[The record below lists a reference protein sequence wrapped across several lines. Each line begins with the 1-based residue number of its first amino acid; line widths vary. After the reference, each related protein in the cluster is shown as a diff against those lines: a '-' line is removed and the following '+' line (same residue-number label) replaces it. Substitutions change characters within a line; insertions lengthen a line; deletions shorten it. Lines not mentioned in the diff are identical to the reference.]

1 MAYIGNQVSSV
12 PFIIDTFSGTGSATT
27 FGQLTRSPAGVAS
40 IAVFISGVYKVPG
53 VDYTLSGDYIVF
65 TSAPASGT
73 NNIVIHHM
81 GNGSSTQVPSDGSV
95 TGAKLTANAIRG
107 NNIVAGTITGN
118 QIGTGAI
125 SGNQIGASAVSGN
138 NIGLQSIN
146 ASNSVVALSVTGN
159 LIGTSAISGNNIGLQ
174 SINASNSV
182 VAGSIT
188 GNLIGT
194 QAVTGNLIG
203 TGSISSNHFAGGG
216 ITSGVLSSNLTI
228 STVRVA
234 ETINIVSSS
243 VQGNYNV
250 HVGNTTVY
258 HFLANSSANVTFNFV
273 ANNGTATGTT
283 GRVNDLISIGQS
295 VAVSMLYKQG
305 STRYRANVYIDGVLQ
320 TCYWAGNAQPQYT
333 TSAGAQSMTYDAY
346 NFSIIK
352 IASDQYTVFAS
363 NTPYGQAN
371 GQGMSSI
378 SGAFGPLQ

>member
-27 FGQLTRSPAGVAS
+27 FGQLTRAPAGVAS
-40 IAVFISGVYKVPG
+40 IAVFVAGVYKTPG
-53 VDYTLSGDYIVF
+53 VDYTLNGDYIIF

-81 GNGSSTQVPSDGSV
+81 GNGSATQVPSDGSV
-95 TGAKLTANAIRG
+95 TGTKLTANAIRG

-118 QIGTGAI
+118 LIGTGSI

-182 VAGSIT
+182 VALSIT

-203 TGSISSNHFAGGG
+203 LGAVSSNHFAGGG

-234 ETINIVSSS
+234 ETINIVTSA

-258 HFLANSSANVTFNFV
+258 HFNANSTGNVTFNLI

-283 GRVNDLISIGQS
+283 GRINDLISIGQS
-295 VAVSMLYKQG
+295 VSVAVMFKQG
-305 STRYRANVYIDGVLQ
+305 PTKYRANVYIDGVLQ
-320 TCYWAGNAQPQYT
+320 TAYWTSNAQPQYVL
-333 TSAGAQSMTYDAY
+333 SAGAAPMTYDSY

-352 IASDQYTVFAS
+352 VATNTYDVFAS
-363 NTPYGQAN
+363 NTPYGLAY
-371 GQGMSSI
+371 GQGAGATNGSI
-378 SGAFGPLQ
+378 Q